1 MSGEGA
7 WGRRLRGAWAR
18 RPGWFAPVVVV
29 VASALLLHLAQRTL
43 RVVAFDTLPEGYR
56 MQIWTSNWTMQ
67 TLGLEDMASFGPR
80 ALWYDHVYPPLLDA
94 VRFGLM
100 QVFGAD
106 PLAPPYI
113 PVDFALYALF
123 AFCFGVTNA
132 VVYLWVRDL
141 TRSGWWALGATVA
154 WAVSPGYLMVMM
166 LLEPSPLAVT
176 FISVMFYL
184 VYRFLR
190 TRRLG
195 YVTGFL
201 LALLL
206 ASLTRNVTQSHV
218 LVIVTVAVV
227 VFSFMATRRAWWVM
241 VLNVALL
248 GLLFAMPLKQQVMF
262 GTWDTST
269 YSGYHRAGMLWI
281 DPRTVPDA
289 QYPQHIIDNALIFS
303 SRANTQETLKD
314 NYRLSAAANELLTSD
329 PLEAAARLGR
339 SLTITVP
346 EALRPT
352 SSYTQN
358 FLVDRLPWRTAYDW
372 VFSEWRYLLLILAVS
387 GTIVWSRGW
396 RGSAGLLRRYGWFLV
411 FYGLV
416 AAPVLWSNRY
426 FPGREDEGPIWT
438 DAVRLKIF
446 LEIPFFVLLV
456 YAVWLVAQRARGGRP
471 ANVDGSVPEERPT
484 GVGASGVPVVDGV
497 SAGDPHS
504 R

>member
-1 MSGEGA
+1 MRSV
-7 WGRRLRGAWAR
+7 WSS
-18 RPGWFAPVVVV
+18 RPGWLAPASIV
-29 VASALLLHLAQRTL
+29 VASAVLLHLAQRTMRL
-43 RVVAFDTLPEGYR
+43 LAFDSLAEGYR
-56 MQIWTSNWTMQ
+56 FQIWTSNWTMQ
-67 TLGLEDMASFGPR
+67 TLGLEDMAGFGPR

-94 VRFGLM
+94 IRYGLM

-106 PLAPPYI
+106 PVAPPYI
-113 PVDFALYALF
+113 PVDFSLYALF
-123 AFCFGVTNA
+123 AVCFGVTNA
-132 VVYLWVRDL
+132 VIYLWVRDL
-141 TRSGWWALGATVA
+141 TRSGWWALGATIA
-154 WAVSPGYLMVMM
+154 WAVSPGYLTIMM

-184 VYRFLR
+184 LYRFLR

-218 LVIVTVAVV
+218 LVIVVVAVIA
-227 VFSFMATRRAWWVM
+227 FWFMASRRAWWVM
-241 VLNVALL
+241 ALNVVLL
-248 GLLFAMPLKQQVMF
+248 GLLFVMPVKQQVMY

-289 QYPQHIIDNALIFS
+289 QYPQHIIDNALTFS

-314 NYRLSAAANELLTSD
+314 NYRLSAAANELLLSD
-329 PLEAAARLGR
+329 PLDAASRLGR

-352 SSYTQN
+352 SAYTQN
-358 FLVDRLPWRTAYDW
+358 FLVDRLPWRAAYDW
-372 VFSEWRYLLLILAVS
+372 LFSGWRYVLLILAVLA
-387 GTIVWSRGW
+387 TILWSRGL
-396 RGSAGLLRRYGWFLV
+396 AGTGRLLRRYGWFLV
-411 FYGLV
+411 FYGLI

-456 YAVWLVAQRARGGRP
+456 YAVWLVAQRARGRRP
-471 ANVDGSVPEERPT
+471 ATVDGSVPEERSS
-484 GVGASGVPVVDGV
+484 GVSASGVPIADGIP
-497 SAGDPHS
+497 AGDAHS